1 MITAINHALVKYNV
15 YNQIYT
21 HVYIVGRISMVVD
34 TWNIDYNISEESMVT
49 YLFYLIFLL
58 LAMRIEPLTLLL
70 QFDIMP
76 ALYHCAMID
85 LAHDVFIIG

>member
-34 TWNIDYNISEESMVT
+34 TWNIDYNISEESMVDVSI
-49 YLFYLIFLL
+49 LFNFSIVSN
-58 LAMRIEPLTLLL
+58 EN
-70 QFDIMP
+70 
-76 ALYHCAMID
+76 
-85 LAHDVFIIG
+85 

>member
-34 TWNIDYNISEESMVT
+34 TWNIDCNISEKSMVM

-70 QFDIMP
+70 QFDVMP
-76 ALYHCAMID
+76 ALYHCVMID
-85 LAHDVFIIG
+85 LAHDVFVIG